1 MRRLIL
7 FVATLALAAGGLA
20 LPARAEAL
28 AHVTVRDV
36 EFDPGYVRIEPGDR
50 VRWTWEDGGHSVTSA
65 TFDSGAQPAGAVF
78 EKQFHDAGTFDYRC
92 QLHSGMTGTV
102 QVGEPTMP
110 EPIEAPRI
118 HVPSEVPTVAEA
130 VSRAADGAVI
140 VLDPRVP
147 VRLAEPV
154 IVATP
159 NITITPGVPEETST
173 TETTL
178 PGRRSSSRP
187 STTTTTAPPPL
198 PERVT
203 ITADGPT
210 PQAFVIRAPGVI
222 LDSLDVADFSAAG
235 VLVDGTGKT
244 TVRSVQI
251 RNSVLHGNRDYGVHA
266 IGANVAVTDVT
277 VRDARRAAVSLQRC
291 DDCGVVTGL
300 EATGNFV
307 GFEALD
313 AAGVVLRRSSIHGNA
328 NGVIVQTR
336 SGSTTTTAGAD
347 VLENVIVDND
357 RTDAPAP
364 TVFETE
370 HVQPAAGVGV
380 WLAGASDS
388 QVRDN
393 LVRGHRWGIV
403 ASVLGSPATDDRVAA
418 NTVDDSVVAD
428 LAWDGVGAGTCFAGN
443 RTAAGA
449 PPTSRPTSIETLY
462 PCTGLLGTTVGVPD
476 PTITTDIAIAA
487 LTTYYCRELAAC

>member
-7 FVATLALAAGGLA
+7 FVATLALAIGGLA

-28 AHVTVRDV
+28 VPVAVRDV
-36 EFDPGYVRIEPGDR
+36 EFDPAFVRIEPGDR

-65 TFDSGAQPAGAVF
+65 TFDSGARPAGAVF
-78 EKQFHDAGTFDYRC
+78 EKQFHDAGTYDYRC
-92 QLHSGMTGTV
+92 QLHSGMTGRV
-102 QVGEPTMP
+102 QVGEPLVP

-118 HVPSEVPTVAEA
+118 HVPSEVPTLAEA
-130 VSRAADGAVI
+130 VSRAVEGAVI

-154 IVATP
+154 TVATP
-159 NITITPGVPEETST
+159 NITITPGVPETTET

-178 PGRRSSSRP
+178 PGRRSSSRLP
-187 STTTTTAPPPL
+187 TTTTTAPPPL

-210 PQAFVIRAPGVI
+210 PQAFVVRAPGVI
-222 LDSLDVADFSAAG
+222 LDSLDIADFSAAG
-235 VLVDGTGKT
+235 VLVDGTGET
-244 TVRSVQI
+244 PVRSVQV
-251 RNSVLHGNRDYGVHA
+251 RNSVLDNNRDYGVHA
-266 IGANVAVTDVT
+266 VDANVAVTDVA
-277 VRDARRAAVSLQRC
+277 VSGARRAGVSLQRC

-313 AAGVVLRRSSIHGNA
+313 AASLVLRRSHIHGNA
-328 NGVIVQTR
+328 NGVIIQTR
-336 SGSTTTTAGAD
+336 PASTTAAAGAD
-347 VLENVIVDND
+347 VIDNVIVDND
-357 RTDAPAP
+357 RADAPAP

-380 WLAGASDS
+380 WLAGAADS
-388 QVRDN
+388 QVREN
-393 LVRGHRWGIV
+393 VVRGHRWGIV
-403 ASVLGSPATDDRVAA
+403 ASVLGAPATDDRVTA
-418 NTVDDSVVAD
+418 NTVDGSIVAD
-428 LAWDGVGAGTCFAGN
+428 LAWDGVSTGTCFAGN

-449 PPTSRPTSIETLY
+449 TPTSRPSAIETLY
-462 PCTGLLGTTVGVPD
+462 PCTGPLGTTVGIPD
-476 PTITTDIAIAA
+476 PTITADPALAA
-487 LTTYYCRELAAC
+487 LTTYYCRDLAAC